1 MSESTPVRRRV
12 GDYTVTALGDGTLT
26 LDFGILD
33 GIDPVAAAAMLERA
47 GRPPRP
53 EIALNTFLIQG
64 RGRTVLV
71 DGGVGTL
78 ADTAGRLPAA
88 LKAAGAAP
96 AEIGTIL
103 LTHAHPDHVG
113 GLTGEGG
120 RAAFPNAELVVNE
133 RERKFWLDD
142 ENLNRAG
149 EGARPYFMRARDTF
163 AAYGERVRVISAGE
177 VLPGIVAV
185 KLPGHT
191 AGHTGFR
198 VESGGETLL
207 IWGDIAHFPDIQ
219 GPNPEVTLMFDQD
232 RAQAAATRRQV
243 LEMAA
248 VDGLA
253 VAGMH
258 LNAPGFARVE
268 RRGAAYNIVAG

>member
-1 MSESTPVRRRV
+1 MPDSASFQRNI
-12 GDYTVTALGDGTLT
+12 GDYTIAVLRDGYLA
-26 LDFGILD
+26 LDFGILV
-33 GIDPVAAAAMLERA
+33 GTDPASAMAALERV

-53 EIALNTFLIQG
+53 EIDLNTFLIRG

-71 DGGVGTL
+71 DGGVGAL
-78 ADTAGRLPAA
+78 SDTAGRLPAA
-88 LKAAGAAP
+88 LKDAGVAP
-96 AEIGTIL
+96 AEIDTIL

-113 GLTGEGG
+113 GLVGNDGQ
-120 RAAFPNAELVVNE
+120 ALFSNAEFVIAE
-133 RERKFWLDD
+133 RERAFWLDD
-142 ENLNRAG
+142 ENLNRGG

-163 AAYGERVRVISAGE
+163 AAYGERVRVVSAGE

-185 KLPGHT
+185 PLPGHT

-198 VESGGETLL
+198 VESGGDSLL

-219 GPNPEVTLMFDQD
+219 GPNPEVAVMFDQD
-232 RAQAAATRRQV
+232 RAQAAATRKQV
-243 LEMAA
+243 LEMAV

-268 RRGAAYNIVAG
+268 RQSGGFRIVAG